1 MFIIMVF
8 LDMVGLSINGSI
20 LVTRSYKDDGIF
32 FLIFLV
38 VFTLFVFKEKV
49 GKYFLLVWLF
59 MWFLTQ
65 FLFH

>member
-38 VFTLFVFKEKV
+38 AFIFKEKV